1 MDRNAY
7 LYQSTT
13 TSFPGKNPYR
23 RKKRVKDEDKIPE
36 NIKQK
41 YAEKI
46 LDLVLYDVE
55 NCQAVR
61 NFEPIQVNTH
71 CTFAKKS
78 ILWGAVDYDR
88 SLSVG
93 GLYL

>member
-41 YAEKI
+41 YAEKN
-46 LDLVLYDVE
+46 L
-55 NCQAVR
+55 
-61 NFEPIQVNTH
+61 
-71 CTFAKKS
+71 
-78 ILWGAVDYDR
+78 
-88 SLSVG
+88 
-93 GLYL
+93 GLGFIRCRELPSGEEF